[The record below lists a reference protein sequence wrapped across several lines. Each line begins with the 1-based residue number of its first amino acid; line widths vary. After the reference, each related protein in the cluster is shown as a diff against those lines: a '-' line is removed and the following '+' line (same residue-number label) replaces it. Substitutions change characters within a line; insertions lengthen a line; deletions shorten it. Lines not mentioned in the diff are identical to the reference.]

1 MLNDVVQERGRR
13 LCAKIK
19 GKRRRFPTRDN
30 FCLVAQELLRN
41 IRLYLKCEG
50 ESPCRV
56 VYDSSTGDIR
66 WTYADNAPVRRVV
79 IYGVA
84 ERFRG
89 DAWQWPPPSGKTI
102 RDELAQSLASLA
114 DEEREFIFAYYRKN
128 ASQERREK
136 FRRKERNQRR
146 NDGN

>member
-56 VYDSSTGDIR
+56 VYDSSPAIFVGLAPITR
-66 WTYADNAPVRRVV
+66 PFNA
-79 IYGVA
+79 
-84 ERFRG
+84 
-89 DAWQWPPPSGKTI
+89 
-102 RDELAQSLASLA
+102 L
-114 DEEREFIFAYYRKN
+114 
-128 ASQERREK
+128 
-136 FRRKERNQRR
+136 
-146 NDGN
+146 